1 MNQTASASEIDSIC
15 KIIDTFPAYLNL
27 YQKYMKGEKVAK
39 ELDELYR
46 PIFSQI
52 MVPYYMEIM
61 PNIQE
66 IVSLIEKKYSN
77 IVNEYA
83 IIDYIEFLC
92 GNIYYETFVF
102 ELGKIPVK
110 DIKTDH
116 LIVFKY
122 ILYVEYVKYKIYQQI
137 LSTIPLD
144 SKFRP
149 AMTKRKDF
157 VIKKINYTID
167 LIEKKYMDSHN
178 DFFNECKQ
186 IVTNDFKIDLSNEYF
201 PSSINYLNLCK

>member
-1 MNQTASASEIDSIC
+1 MSQNVTTSEIDSIC
-15 KIIDTFPAYLNL
+15 KIIDTYPTYLNL
-27 YQKYMKGEKVAK
+27 YQKYMKGEKITK

-52 MVPYYMEIM
+52 LIPYYMEIM

-66 IVSLIEKKYSN
+66 IVTLIEKKYPN
-77 IVNEYA
+77 TENQYA

-110 DIKTDH
+110 EIKSDH

-122 ILYVEYVKYKIYQQI
+122 ILYVEYVKYKMYEKV
-137 LSTIPLD
+137 LNTISSD
-144 SKFRP
+144 SKFKP

-167 LIEKKYMDSHN
+167 LIEKKYLDYN
-178 DFFNECKQ
+178 KEFIDECKQ
-186 IVTNDFKIDLSNEYF
+186 IVSNDFKLCLSNEYF
-201 PSSINYLNLCK
+201 TNGTNYLNLCK